1 MVDKFSKQKRSEIMS
16 RIKSKNTK
24 PEMTVRKIIY
34 SLGYRYRLHRK
45 DLPGKPD
52 LAFISKKKVIFI
64 NGCFW
69 HGHSGC
75 KKSAL
80 PDTNYD
86 FWNDKITN
94 NVNRDTLNYK
104 RLGDMGWKYLVI
116 WQCEIKKD
124 NIENIKSNIIHFLS
138 E

>member
-1 MVDKFSKQKRSEIMS
+1 MVDKFSKHKRSEIMS
-16 RIKSKNTK
+16 HIKSKNTK
-24 PEMTVRKIIY
+24 PEITVRKIIH

-52 LAFISKKKVIFI
+52 LAFIKIRKVIFI

-80 PDTNYD
+80 PDTHYE
-86 FWNDKITN
+86 FWNNKIKN

-104 RLGDMGWKYLVI
+104 RLEDMGWKYLVI
-116 WQCEIKKD
+116 WQCEIKNDKL
-124 NIENIKSNIIHFLS
+124 ENIKPNIIHFLN

>member
-16 RIKSKNTK
+16 HIKSKNTK
-24 PEMTVRKIIY
+24 PEITVRKIIY

-52 LAFISKKKVIFI
+52 LAFINKKKVIFI

-80 PDTNYD
+80 PDTNYE
-86 FWNDKITN
+86 FWNDKIKN
-94 NVNRDTLNYK
+94 NVNRDTLNYQ
-104 RLGDMGWKYLVI
+104 RLKDMGWKYLVI
-116 WQCEIKKD
+116 WQCEIK
-124 NIENIKSNIIHFLS
+124 NAELENIKSKIIHFLN

>member
-1 MVDKFSKQKRSEIMS
+1 MVDKFSKHKRSEIMS
-16 RIKSKNTK
+16 HIKSKNTK
-24 PEMTVRKIIY
+24 PEITVRKIIY

-52 LAFISKKKVIFI
+52 LAFIKKKKVIFI

-80 PDTNYD
+80 PDTNYE
-86 FWNDKITN
+86 FWNDKIKN
-94 NVNRDTLNYK
+94 NVNRDTQNYK
-104 RLGDMGWKYLVI
+104 LLEDMGWKYLLI
-116 WQCEIKKD
+116 WQCEIK
-124 NIENIKSNIIHFLS
+124 NYNLENIKSNIIHFLN

>member
-16 RIKSKNTK
+16 HIKSKNTK

-52 LAFISKKKVIFI
+52 LAFINKKKVIFI

-80 PDTNYD
+80 PDTNYE
-86 FWNDKITN
+86 FWNDKIKN

-104 RLGDMGWKYLVI
+104 RLEDMGWKYLVI

-124 NIENIKSNIIHFLS
+124 NIENIKSNIIHFLN

>member
-1 MVDKFSKQKRSEIMS
+1 MVDKFSKRKRSEIMS
-16 RIKSKNTK
+16 HIKSKNTK
-24 PEMTVRKIIY
+24 PEITVRKIIY

-52 LAFISKKKVIFI
+52 LAFIKKKKVIFI

-80 PDTNYD
+80 PDTNYE
-86 FWNDKITN
+86 FWNDKIKN
-94 NVNRDTLNYK
+94 NVNRDTLNYQ
-104 RLGDMGWKYLVI
+104 RLEDMDWKYLVI
-116 WQCEIKKD
+116 WQCEIKNDKL
-124 NIENIKSNIIHFLS
+124 ENIKSKIIHFLN

>member
-1 MVDKFSKQKRSEIMS
+1 MVDKFSKHKRSEIMS
-16 RIKSKNTK
+16 HIKSKNTK
-24 PEMTVRKIIY
+24 PEITVRKIIY

-52 LAFISKKKVIFI
+52 LAFIKKKKVIFI

-80 PDTNYD
+80 PDTNYE
-86 FWNDKITN
+86 FWNDKIKK
-94 NVNRDTLNYK
+94 NVNRDTLNYQ
-104 RLGDMGWKYLVI
+104 RLKDMGWKYLVI
-116 WQCEIKKD
+116 WQCEIKND
-124 NIENIKSNIIHFLS
+124 NLENIKSNIIHFLN

>member
-1 MVDKFSKQKRSEIMS
+1 MVDKFSKHKRSEIMS
-16 RIKSKNTK
+16 HIKSKNTK
-24 PEMTVRKIIY
+24 PEITVRKIIY

-52 LAFISKKKVIFI
+52 LAFIKKKKVIFI

-80 PDTNYD
+80 PDTNYE
-86 FWNDKITN
+86 FWNNKIKN
-94 NVNRDTLNYK
+94 NVNRDTLNYQ
-104 RLGDMGWKYLVI
+104 RLKDMGWKYLVI
-116 WQCEIKKD
+116 WQCELKNDKP
-124 NIENIKSNIIHFLS
+124 ENIKSKIIHFLN

>member
-1 MVDKFSKQKRSEIMS
+1 MVDKFSKHKRSEIMS
-16 RIKSKNTK
+16 HINSKNTK
-24 PEMTVRKIIY
+24 PEITVRKIIY

-52 LAFISKKKVIFI
+52 LAFIKKKKVIFI

-80 PDTNYD
+80 PDTNYE
-86 FWNDKITN
+86 FWNDKIKK
-94 NVNRDTLNYK
+94 NVNRDTLNYQ
-104 RLGDMGWKYLVI
+104 RLKDMGWKYLVI
-116 WQCEIKKD
+116 WQCEIKNDKL
-124 NIENIKSNIIHFLS
+124 ENIKSNIIHFLN

>member
-1 MVDKFSKQKRSEIMS
+1 MVDKFSKHKRSEIMS
-16 RIKSKNTK
+16 HIKSKNTK
-24 PEMTVRKIIY
+24 PEITVRKIIY

-52 LAFISKKKVIFI
+52 LAFIKKKKVIFI

-80 PDTNYD
+80 PDTNYE
-86 FWNDKITN
+86 FWNDKIKN
-94 NVNRDTLNYK
+94 NVNRDTRNYK
-104 RLGDMGWKYLVI
+104 LLKDMGWKYLVI
-116 WQCEIKKD
+116 WQCEIKND
-124 NIENIKSNIIHFLS
+124 NLENIKSNIFYC
-138 E
+138 

>member
-1 MVDKFSKQKRSEIMS
+1 MVDKFSKHKRSEIMS
-16 RIKSKNTK
+16 HIKSKNTK
-24 PEMTVRKIIY
+24 PEITVRKIIY

-52 LAFISKKKVIFI
+52 LAFIKKKKVIFI

-80 PDTNYD
+80 PDTNYE
-86 FWNDKITN
+86 FWNDKIKN
-94 NVNRDTLNYK
+94 NVNRDTRNYK
-104 RLGDMGWKYLVI
+104 LLKDMGWKYLVI
-116 WQCEIKKD
+116 WQCEIKND
-124 NIENIKSNIIHFLS
+124 NLENIKSNIIHFLN

>member
-1 MVDKFSKQKRSEIMS
+1 MVDKFSKHKRSEIMS
-16 RIKSKNTK
+16 HIKSKNTK
-24 PEMTVRKIIY
+24 PEITVRKIIY

-52 LAFISKKKVIFI
+52 LAFIKKKKVIFI

-80 PDTNYD
+80 PDTNYE
-86 FWNDKITN
+86 FWNDKIKN
-94 NVNRDTLNYK
+94 NVNRDTLNYQ
-104 RLGDMGWKYLVI
+104 RLKDMGWKYLVI
-116 WQCEIKKD
+116 WQCELKND
-124 NIENIKSNIIHFLS
+124 NLENIKSDIIHFLN

>member
-1 MVDKFSKQKRSEIMS
+1 MVDKFSKHKRSEIMS
-16 RIKSKNTK
+16 HIKSKNTK
-24 PEMTVRKIIY
+24 PEITVRKIIY

-52 LAFISKKKVIFI
+52 LAFIKKKKVIFI

-80 PDTNYD
+80 PDTNYE
-86 FWNDKITN
+86 FWNDKIKN
-94 NVNRDTLNYK
+94 NVNRDTLNYQ
-104 RLGDMGWKYLVI
+104 RLKDMGWKYLVI
-116 WQCEIKKD
+116 WQCEIKND
-124 NIENIKSNIIHFLS
+124 NLENIKSKIIHFLN

>member
-1 MVDKFSKQKRSEIMS
+1 MVDKFSKHKRSEIMS
-16 RIKSKNTK
+16 HIKSKNTK
-24 PEMTVRKIIY
+24 PEITVRKIIH

-52 LAFISKKKVIFI
+52 LAFIKIRKVIFI

-80 PDTNYD
+80 PDTHYE
-86 FWNDKITN
+86 FWNNKIKN

-104 RLGDMGWKYLVI
+104 RLEDMGWKYLVI
-116 WQCEIKKD
+116 WQCEIKND
-124 NIENIKSNIIHFLS
+124 NLENIKSNIIHFLN

>member
-1 MVDKFSKQKRSEIMS
+1 MVDKFSKHKRSEIMS
-16 RIKSKNTK
+16 HIKSKNTK
-24 PEMTVRKIIY
+24 PEITVRKIVY

-52 LAFISKKKVIFI
+52 LAFIKKKKVIFI

-80 PDTNYD
+80 PDTNYE
-86 FWNDKITN
+86 FWNDKIKN
-94 NVNRDTLNYK
+94 NVNRDTLNYQ
-104 RLGDMGWKYLVI
+104 RLKDMGWKYLII

-124 NIENIKSNIIHFLS
+124 KLENIKSKIIHFLN

>member
-1 MVDKFSKQKRSEIMS
+1 MVDKFSKRKRSEIMS
-16 RIKSKNTK
+16 HIKSKNTK
-24 PEMTVRKIIY
+24 PEITVRKIIY

-52 LAFISKKKVIFI
+52 LAFIKKKKVIFI

-80 PDTNYD
+80 PDTNYE
-86 FWNDKITN
+86 FWNDKIKK

-104 RLGDMGWKYLVI
+104 RLKDMGWKYLVI
-116 WQCEIKKD
+116 WQCEIKNDKL
-124 NIENIKSNIIHFLS
+124 ENIKSKIIHFLN

>member
-16 RIKSKNTK
+16 HIKSKNTK

-52 LAFISKKKVIFI
+52 LAFINKKKVIFI

-75 KKSAL
+75 NKSAL
-80 PDTNYD
+80 PDTNYE
-86 FWNDKITN
+86 FWNDKIKN
-94 NVNRDTLNYK
+94 NINRDTLNYK
-104 RLGDMGWKYLVI
+104 RLKDMGWKYLVI

-124 NIENIKSNIIHFLS
+124 NIENIKSNIIHFLN

>member
-1 MVDKFSKQKRSEIMS
+1 MVDKFSKHKRSEIMS
-16 RIKSKNTK
+16 HIKSKNTK
-24 PEMTVRKIIY
+24 PEITVRKIIY

-52 LAFISKKKVIFI
+52 LAFIKKKKVIFI

-80 PDTNYD
+80 PDTNYE
-86 FWNDKITN
+86 FWNKKIKN

-104 RLGDMGWKYLVI
+104 RLKDMGWKYLVI
-116 WQCEIKKD
+116 WQCEIKND
-124 NIENIKSNIIHFLS
+124 NLENIKSNIIHFLN